1 MGIQYMNNEF
11 QYTLV
16 VINYTG
22 SSTHQKYMIFQV
34 MRPQGRKVLEGA
46 VICFIRIR
54 KQYQLYAYF
63 LNCILLA
70 ELAEHVASLT
80 LEQ

>member
-1 MGIQYMNNEF
+1 
-11 QYTLV
+11 
-16 VINYTG
+16 
-22 SSTHQKYMIFQV
+22 